1 MLIATRGNDKL
12 FLERESEGKRVG
24 RIELEDGVV
33 VNNVNVDSVLARG
46 YWKQAPQPSSVKSL
60 NIQRLPASQK

>member
-46 YWKQAPQPSSVKSL
+46 YWEQASYPSSVNSL
-60 NIQRLPASQK
+60 NIQRRPASEK

>member
-12 FLERESEGKRVG
+12 FLEHESEGKRVG

-46 YWKQAPQPSSVKSL
+46 YWEEAPNPRSVKSL
-60 NIQRLPASQK
+60 NIQRRPASEK